1 MGWGTLLV
9 IALVLVC
16 PLSMFWMMRHGH
28 QADESDKAGMPET
41 KSGEHRS

>member
-1 MGWGTLLV
+1 MDWGALLV

-28 QADESDKAGMPET
+28 QGDESDKAGSPET